1 MKKIP
6 ITLLDSFAKPGRST
20 CFAIK
25 AVCKD
30 GDVLGFT
37 TLDADITFND
47 TFHTVTYSAWN
58 ELRPQNIQQQADFS
72 VDNTDLLG
80 WFDSTL
86 EAAVLS
92 GKLDWA
98 ELTIYRVSYLRLA
111 LGAEV
116 VAYGTVGEI
125 DFGADTKSK
134 RKVEY
139 RSLKQQLQQVV
150 TEQYS
155 LTCRNQFGDERCGM
169 PFVWFDGTVS
179 AVGDNPY
186 VKFTITGVAQP
197 DDYFQ
202 LGIIEFLTGQNAGA
216 TIEVETWLASGV
228 VQTSFLLPFPASV
241 GDTLRIR
248 KDCGKTEADC
258 IAYGNIVNMRAEHL
272 TPVQD
277 QSLMVPGAY
286 IKSEGGL

>member
-1 MKKIP
+1 
-6 ITLLDSFAKPGRST
+6 
-20 CFAIK
+20 
-25 AVCKD
+25 
-30 GDVLGFT
+30 
-37 TLDADITFND
+37 
-47 TFHTVTYSAWN
+47 
-58 ELRPQNIQQQADFS
+58 
-72 VDNTDLLG
+72 
-80 WFDSTL
+80 
-86 EAAVLS
+86 
-92 GKLDWA
+92 
-98 ELTIYRVSYLRLA
+98 
-111 LGAEV
+111 
-116 VAYGTVGEI
+116 
-125 DFGADTKSK
+125 
-134 RKVEY
+134 
-139 RSLKQQLQQVV
+139 
-150 TEQYS
+150 
-155 LTCRNQFGDERCGM
+155 
-169 PFVWFDGTVS
+169 
-179 AVGDNPY
+179 VGDNPY
-186 VKFTITGVAQP
+186 VQFTVAGVAQP

>member
-6 ITLLDSFAKPGRST
+6 ITLLDSFSKPGRST

-37 TLDADITFND
+37 TLDADITFKD

>member
-6 ITLLDSFAKPGRST
+6 ITLLDSFAKPGTSV

-47 TFHTVTYSAWN
+47 TFHTVTYSSTN

-80 WFDSTL
+80 WFDDTL

-98 ELTIYRVSYLRLA
+98 ELTIYRVSYLKLE

-116 VAYGTVGEI
+116 VAFGTVGEI

-139 RSLKQQLQQVV
+139 RSLTQQLQQVV

-155 LTCRNQFGDERCGM
+155 LTCRAQFGDERCGM
-169 PFVWFDGTVS
+169 PFVWFPGTIS

-186 VKFTITGVAQP
+186 AKFTVAGVVQP
-197 DDYFQ
+197 DDYFL
-202 LGIIEFLTGQNAGA
+202 LGVIEFLTGPNAGA
-216 TIEVETWLASGV
+216 TIEVETWLATGV
-228 VQTSFLLPFPASV
+228 VQTSFLLPFPVSV

-258 IAYGNIVNMRAEHL
+258 IAYGNIINMRAEHL

-286 IKSEGGL
+286 IKSEGSL